1 MSLSEKVY
9 SLNLTI
15 FILSFLKVNFADQ
28 FLLRRVVMRPDRLCL
43 IKKKKVRKNKEYATF
58 SSVRILLL
66 SLLLFTALL
75 FYWCEVGAVPAS
87 NQIPILCQCCNF
99 VQLL

>member
-43 IKKKKVRKNKEYATF
+43 IKKKKSEEKQ
-58 SSVRILLL
+58 RICYFFISADFVVVVAVVYSFAVLL
-66 SLLLFTALL
+66 
-75 FYWCEVGAVPAS
+75 V
-87 NQIPILCQCCNF
+87 
-99 VQLL
+99 

>member
-43 IKKKKVRKNKEYATF
+43 IKKKKSKEKQ
-58 SSVRILLL
+58 RICYFFISADFVVVVAVVYSFAVLL
-66 SLLLFTALL
+66 
-75 FYWCEVGAVPAS
+75 V
-87 NQIPILCQCCNF
+87 
-99 VQLL
+99 